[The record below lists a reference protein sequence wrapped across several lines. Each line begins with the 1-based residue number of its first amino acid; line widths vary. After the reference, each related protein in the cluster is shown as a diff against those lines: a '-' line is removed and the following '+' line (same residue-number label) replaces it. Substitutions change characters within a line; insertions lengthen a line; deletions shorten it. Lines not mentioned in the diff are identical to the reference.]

1 MTLLSNIKA
10 FSKTRLSWGLLLLSV
25 IFFELSALFFQHVM
39 QLAPCVMCIYER
51 VAMFGIGGAAL
62 IGIINP
68 KNTLIRWLG
77 LGAWGASS
85 IKGLTLSLE
94 HVDYQ
99 FNPSPFKTCDLFVTF
114 PDWAPLN
121 EWAPWLF
128 EAYGDCSKVVWQFL
142 SLSMPQWLVVI
153 FAGNL
158 VALAV
163 IVISQG
169 AKVSSARSRG
179 FQ

>member
-1 MTLLSNIKA
+1 VTLLSNIKA

-77 LGAWGASS
+77 LGAVGLIGGILGALASINDPRAIGGAMAFSLLTMLYSLMLLVSARIVFPSS
-85 IKGLTLSLE
+85 VLPEGKSSMGVGLMSLT
-94 HVDYQ
+94 V
-99 FNPSPFKTCDLFVTF
+99 PM
-114 PDWAPLN
+114 
-121 EWAPWLF
+121 WLF
-128 EAYGDCSKVVWQFL
+128 SFFTFVVL
-142 SLSMPQWLVVI
+142 VLSMMEV
-153 FAGNL
+153 
-158 VALAV
+158 
-163 IVISQG
+163 
-169 AKVSSARSRG
+169 
-179 FQ
+179 

>member
-1 MTLLSNIKA
+1 MTILSNIKA
-10 FSKTRLSWGLLLLSV
+10 FSKTRLSWALLFACTL
-25 IFFELSALFFQHVM
+25 IFELCALFFQHVLM
-39 QLAPCVMCIYER
+39 LGPCVMCIYER
-51 VAMFGIGGAAL
+51 VAMFGILGAAT
-62 IGIINP
+62 IGLINP
-68 KNTLIRWLG
+68 NNTVLRWTGLI
-77 LGAWGASS
+77 AWGAAAV
-85 IKGLTLSLE
+85 KGLTLSLE

-121 EWAPWLF
+121 EWAPWMF

-142 SLSMPQWLVVI
+142 TLSMPQWLVII

-158 VALAV
+158 VALAI
-163 IVISQG
+163 IVLAQG
-169 AKVSSARSRG
+169 AKQSRSRTRG

>member
-1 MTLLSNIKA
+1 M
-10 FSKTRLSWGLLLLSV
+10 RPV
-25 IFFELSALFFQHVM
+25 
-39 QLAPCVMCIYER
+39 
-51 VAMFGIGGAAL
+51 
-62 IGIINP
+62 
-68 KNTLIRWLG
+68 
-77 LGAWGASS
+77 
-85 IKGLTLSLE
+85 
-94 HVDYQ
+94 
-99 FNPSPFKTCDLFVTF
+99 CDL
-114 PDWAPLN
+114 PRLAPLN

-169 AKVSSARSRG
+169 AKVSSARNRG